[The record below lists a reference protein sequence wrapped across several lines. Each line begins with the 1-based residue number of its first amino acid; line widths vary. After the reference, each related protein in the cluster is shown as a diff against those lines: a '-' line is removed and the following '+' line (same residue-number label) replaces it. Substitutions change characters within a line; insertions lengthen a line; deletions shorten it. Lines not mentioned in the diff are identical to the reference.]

1 MKTVGGEGSEAGQ
14 QAGPSHPKQQQKKQ
28 HEAPPVLSGGE
39 DVTAGPSQQPQGER
53 KQRPQYH
60 SQPQRQQPLKP
71 PTHDV
76 GRGRG
81 RGRGQAG
88 TGNRSCVYTFL
99 MYLMWDAL

>member
-1 MKTVGGEGSEAGQ
+1 
-14 QAGPSHPKQQQKKQ
+14 
-28 HEAPPVLSGGE
+28 
-39 DVTAGPSQQPQGER
+39 
-53 KQRPQYH
+53 
-60 SQPQRQQPLKP
+60 LKP